1 MDLLL
6 PRYEV
11 ERCGEDESVLSSLML
26 SLGKDNGDDLGPCGL
41 VAFAT
46 DVDLILLPLLV
57 IECPD
62 GDEFL
67 DEDRRLGR
75 RRSDRFSFTLS

>member
-11 ERCGEDESVLSSLML
+11 GRCDEDESVLFSFML
-26 SLGKDNGDDLGPCGL
+26 SLVMDDDDDLGPCAL

>member
-11 ERCGEDESVLSSLML
+11 GRCGEDESVLSSFML
-26 SLGKDNGDDLGPCGL
+26 SLGEENDDGLGPCAL

-46 DVDLILLPLLV
+46 DFDLLLLPLLV

-75 RRSDRFSFTLS
+75 RRRDRFSFTLS

>member
-11 ERCGEDESVLSSLML
+11 GRCGEDESVLFSSML
-26 SLGKDNGDDLGPCGL
+26 SLVEDDDDDLGPCAL
-41 VAFAT
+41 VVFAT
-46 DVDLILLPLLV
+46 DFDLLFLPLLV
-57 IECPD
+57 IECSG

-75 RRSDRFSFTLS
+75 RRRDRFFFTLS